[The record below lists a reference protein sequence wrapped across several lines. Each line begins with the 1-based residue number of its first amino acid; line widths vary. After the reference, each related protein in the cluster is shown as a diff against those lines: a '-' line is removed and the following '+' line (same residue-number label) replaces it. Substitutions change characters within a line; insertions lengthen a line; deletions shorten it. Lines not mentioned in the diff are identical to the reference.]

1 MNIIDL
7 RLDKY
12 IKGLT
17 EIETLRVYGR
27 VKRLVGVTIESEGP
41 GGSVGELCYI
51 RKKDGDL
58 IPTEIVGFRDGM
70 VLLMPLGEM
79 SGISTRAL
87 VESTGRPLRIRVGDC
102 LLGRVLDGL
111 GEPIDGKGE
120 IKNYETE
127 LSIYNS
133 PPNPMDRNRILQP
146 LGVGVKSI
154 DSAIT
159 CGKGQRVGL
168 FAGSGVGKSTLLGM
182 IARNSE
188 ADVNVISLVGER
200 GRELREFLEKDLGPE
215 GIKRSVTVVAT
226 SDKSPLVRIKGALVG
241 TTIAEYFRDKGLNV
255 MLLMDS
261 ITRFAM
267 SQREVGL
274 ASGEPPTTKGYPP
287 SVFALLPKL
296 LERTG
301 TSTKGTITAIYT
313 VLVDGDDMN
322 EPVADAVRS
331 ILDGHIV
338 LSRKLAHQN
347 HYPAVDVLE
356 SISRVMISVVSEKH
370 LKAAGELRN
379 TIATYRDAKDLIEIG
394 AYKHGTNPK
403 VDYAIK
409 MNEPIMNFLKQS
421 IEDRP
426 VYANTISELVELL
439 GVK

>member
-1 MNIIDL
+1 MMNIIDL
-7 RLDKY
+7 NLDKY
-12 IKGLT
+12 TKSLT
-17 EIETLRVYGR
+17 EIETLKIYGR
-27 VKRLVGVTIESEGP
+27 VKRFVGVTIESEGP

-51 RKKDGDL
+51 RKKGGEL

-79 SGISTRAL
+79 GGIYTRAV
-87 VESTGRPLRIRVGDC
+87 VESTGRPLRIKVGDS

-120 IKNYETE
+120 IRNYETE
-127 LSIYNS
+127 LPIYNS
-133 PPNPMDRNRILQP
+133 PPNPMHRDRIVKP
-146 LGVGVKSI
+146 LGVGVKAI
-154 DSAIT
+154 DSAVT

-200 GRELREFLEKDLGPE
+200 GRELREFIEKDLGPE
-215 GIKRSVTVVAT
+215 GVKRSVIVVAT
-226 SDKSPLVRIKGALVG
+226 SDQSPLVRMKGALVG

-301 TSTKGTITAIYT
+301 TSTKGTIWS
-313 VLVDGDDMN
+313 L
-322 EPVADAVRS
+322 
-331 ILDGHIV
+331 
-338 LSRKLAHQN
+338 
-347 HYPAVDVLE
+347 
-356 SISRVMISVVSEKH
+356 
-370 LKAAGELRN
+370 
-379 TIATYRDAKDLIEIG
+379 
-394 AYKHGTNPK
+394 
-403 VDYAIK
+403 
-409 MNEPIMNFLKQS
+409 
-421 IEDRP
+421 
-426 VYANTISELVELL
+426 
-439 GVK
+439 